1 MPTELQH
8 SVPPTPRLPMEL
20 LAALDYIV
28 LQTSTPDGGIRGHIV
43 GRALLRDQLQR
54 YGWIE
59 DDSSCL
65 IALDA
70 EPTLLHE
77 ALIQLM
83 PAQVITL
90 SAGSLSQP
98 LKRMRR
104 SPALHANHLSAT
116 TWRSLGY
123 YRVCSRGVQG
133 FGSLTWAFGERLSL
147 RLGRPELADRCRIGM
162 LRTLLTTRMTS
173 RFGTTQVRT
182 YRRAKP

>member
-1 MPTELQH
+1 
-8 SVPPTPRLPMEL
+8 MEL

-28 LQTSTPDGGIRGHIV
+28 LQTSMPDGSIHGHIV
-43 GRALLRDQLQR
+43 GRALLREQLQR

-59 DDSSCL
+59 EDSSCL

-70 EPTLLHE
+70 DPKLLHE
-77 ALIQLM
+77 TLVQLM

-98 LKRMRR
+98 LRQMRQ
-104 SPALHANHLSAT
+104 SPALHSKDLSRT

-123 YRVCSRGVQG
+123 YRVCSCGVQG
-133 FGSLTWAFGERLSL
+133 IGSLAWAFGERLYL

-182 YRRAKP
+182 YGRAKP